1 MDFIVQIQL
10 AEGEIVLGNKSNNLF
25 NNLDTLKEYRWV
37 LPLVFLIL
45 TISENFIK
53 SIIGS
58 FTYNII
64 IICVMTILGIY
75 ILHQL
80 IEYIKNN
87 NYDIKNMKRE
97 LVCYFL
103 MILFTITYLA
113 SLLII

>member
-1 MDFIVQIQL
+1 MTD
-10 AEGEIVLGNKSNNLF
+10 KSNNLF
-25 NNLDTLKEYRWV
+25 ENLEMLKEYSWI

-45 TISENFIK
+45 TISKNFIK

-64 IICVMTILGIY
+64 IICIMSILGIY
-75 ILHQL
+75 IIYQL

-87 NYDIKNMKRE
+87 DSYDIKNMKKE
-97 LVCYFL
+97 LIL
-103 MILFTITYLA
+103 SSIMILATVTFLI